1 MTRRGPCRSTAP
13 AAMSSKL
20 SQEKLVAG
28 AACAVAALAALAY
41 RRLCRK
47 VAALE
52 AKDQMRE
59 FAAYYTRGVD
69 RLDPKMILA
78 AFEPDATMDIPNLPQ
93 PVPVSEF
100 AVGATDF
107 LKKTLVATQHC
118 VSNAIVVLAP
128 DGKTARS
135 EIYFIAHHWKLVD
148 GEIRNAG
155 VNGRYLDTWTRGD
168 DGVYRICKRK
178 LLYDFQGTLWNDA
191 VKAAADTPDDLV
203 QAPSVARPENL
214 GRRDKDDYS
223 YIHLHGL

>member
-1 MTRRGPCRSTAP
+1 
-13 AAMSSKL
+13 MSSKL

-41 RRLCRK
+41 RRLCNK

-135 EIYFIAHHWKLVD
+135 EIYFIAHHWKNVD
-148 GEIRNAG
+148 GQVVNAG
-155 VNGRYLDTWTRGD
+155 VNGRYLDAWTKGA
-168 DGVYRICKRK
+168 DGVFRIAKRK
-178 LLYDFQGTLWNDA
+178 LLYDFQGALWNKAVEDA
-191 VKAAADTPDDLV
+191 AKNDGLASK
-203 QAPSVARPENL
+203 PSVARPENI
-214 GRRDKDDYS
+214 GSRDASDYS
-223 YIHLHGL
+223 YLHLGPLY

>member
-1 MTRRGPCRSTAP
+1 MANTSTRERCLV
-13 AAMSSKL
+13 AAA
-20 SQEKLVAG
+20 AG
-28 AACAVAALAALAY
+28 AAGVALILY
-41 RRLCRK
+41 RRLAKR
-47 VAALE
+47 VAECE
-52 AKDQMRE
+52 ARAQIAE
-59 FAAYYTRGVD
+59 YAAYYTRGID
-69 RLDPKMILA
+69 RLDPAMVRRPFTA
-78 AFEPDATMDIPNLPQ
+78 DALIDVPNLPA

-100 AVGATDF
+100 AVGATNF
-107 LKKTLVATQHC
+107 LGKTLVATQHC
-118 VSNAIVVLAP
+118 VSNAVVHFPAP
-128 DGKTARS
+128 GAARS